1 MLTVGEILK
10 KEREKQGLTHEVIEK
25 KLKIRRRFLVA
36 VEEGDWSQFSS
47 KIYVVGVIKNY
58 AKLLGLPHDK
68 VLAFFRREYAKQ
80 EEVAFKKRVS
90 KRLLSTQSRLVI
102 AAAISSVALLLIIYF
117 GYQVKVLVTPPEVQI
132 LAPKTDRFSRISAI
146 EIEGVTEKES
156 EILIFGNRI
165 FQDENGVFRYDYPL
179 EVGKNTLVVEVT
191 GPNGKKTVYRH
202 DYILEKK

>member
-10 KEREKQGLTHEVIEK
+10 KEREKQGLTYEVIEK

-102 AAAISSVALLLIIYF
+102 GGAIAAVALLLIIYF

-132 LAPKTDRFSRISAI
+132 LAPKTDRFSRISSI
-146 EIEGVTEKES
+146 EIEGVTNKES
-156 EILIFGNRI
+156 EIMIFGNRI

-179 EVGKNTLVVEVT
+179 EVGKNTLIVEVT
-191 GPNGKKTVYRH
+191 GPNGKKTVYKH
-202 DYILEKK
+202 DYILERK